1 MTELH
6 PLRPDVLSLLAQ
18 PSVLRP
24 LHLPDYITEPCAWYL
39 AYTAYRAE
47 FRVVQALAEQR
58 IDAYCPAATV
68 WRTHARKREPAP
80 VALLP
85 RYVFVQLHVHGPRFD
100 LVKATD
106 GVECL
111 IGDKLRPSR
120 LTAADVAALE
130 RIRAD
135 EAAGMFDTTSAAIAA
150 SPKRRRRAKRRLQ
163 ELHRDGGGAAAGDV
177 VTAKRPK
184 DMTDE
189 ELASSR
195 RNPSW

>member
-1 MTELH
+1 MT
-6 PLRPDVLSLLAQ
+6 PVVVQPPAAGRPDWTFDVRAEGQAALERQYA
-18 PSVLRP
+18 
-24 LHLPDYITEPCAWYL
+24 TAWYL

-135 EAAGMFDTTSAAIAA
+135 EAAGMFDTTSAAIAEA
-150 SPKRRRRAKRRLQ
+150 ARRAKRRLKSFT
-163 ELHRDGGGAAAGDV
+163 ELRD
-177 VTAKRPK
+177 
-184 DMTDE
+184 
-189 ELASSR
+189 ELQRGTS
-195 RNPSW
+195 